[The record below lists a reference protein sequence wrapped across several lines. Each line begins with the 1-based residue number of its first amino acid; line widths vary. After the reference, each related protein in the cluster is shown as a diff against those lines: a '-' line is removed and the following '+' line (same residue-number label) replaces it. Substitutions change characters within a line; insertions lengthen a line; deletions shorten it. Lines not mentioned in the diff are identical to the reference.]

1 MSGTIKIFGSG
12 SSGNSLAIYDSRG
25 RYIVVDVG
33 LPYKKILKGL
43 CYDLSNCVS
52 ILCSHNHT
60 SDHSKSLDYFIK
72 MGVPCYGNQDVCDNH
87 KGCNVLPKVLKVDG
101 FIIQNFEL
109 VHNVPNNAFVID
121 THDGIRILYCTDT
134 QYIPKIVRGVHY
146 AIIECNYDM
155 DYMIDN
161 AMVGEIRKSAY
172 NYHQSIDNCIEY
184 AKKIY
189 HPNMQKIIL
198 WHLSDGNINEKNAL
212 TKTRY
217 ELSTNDIIIG
227 DNGVEIDLKKNEFE
241 IQSEPKGVNGYH

>member
-1 MSGTIKIFGSG
+1 MKLKCLG
-12 SSGNSLAIYDSRG
+12 SSSAGNCYLLTSNSGETL
-25 RYIVVDVG
+25 
-33 LPYKKILKGL
+33 ILDCGIPIKEIKKGL
-43 CYDLSNCVS
+43 NWNIRNVVGCIVS
-52 ILCSHNHT
+52 HVH
-60 SDHSKSLDYFIK
+60 SDHTRSLDYLLSI
-72 MGVPCYGNQDVCDNH
+72 GVSCYGNVAVCEKH
-87 KGCNVLPKVLKVDG
+87 KGCQLIPRALHIGGYKVQS
-101 FIIQNFEL
+101 FAL
-109 VHNVPNNAFVID
+109 VHNVENNAFVID
-121 THDGIRILYCTDT
+121 THNGIRILYCTDT

-227 DNGVEIDLKKNEFE
+227 DNGVEIALKKNEFE
-241 IQSEPKGVNGYH
+241 I